1 MPVDAA
7 RSYTFSA
14 GTGTDSAPDHRLL
27 QLFCYYEPV
36 ILGRSPDA
44 LRGDSGWNYFI
55 GFSTAEGLEPAK
67 TRVKYRSVEIVP
79 MAKMEEALSAR
90 VAAHM
95 QQSGRGADF
104 RVLIDVLRFDSAP
117 GFSATLEAVWSVRSS
132 AGARLREARSVF
144 VEPVIL
150 PGVDPLV
157 HAHGKALAALA
168 REIAEAVAALARVK

>member
-1 MPVDAA
+1 MPADAA

-67 TRVKYRSVEIVP
+67 TRVKYRSVDIGQD
-79 MAKMEEALSAR
+79 ADYR
-90 VAAHM
+90 V
-95 QQSGRGADF
+95 S
-104 RVLIDVLRFDSAP
+104 IDVLRFDSAP